1 MSQLP
6 TVPCVREQIEVEG
19 SVRLQQWVQTLMIEI
34 NVFALQHCF
43 TNGLEVTVKETGIVV
58 THWLLKRLKE

>member
-1 MSQLP
+1 MSQFP

-19 SVRLQQWVQTLMIEI
+19 SVRLQQWVQMLMIEI
-34 NVFALQHCF
+34 NLFALQHCL
-43 TNGLEVTVKETGIVV
+43 TNGLEVSAKETGTVV

>member
-19 SVRLQQWVQTLMIEI
+19 SVRLQQWVQMLMIEI

-58 THWLLKRLKE
+58 TYWLLKRLKE